1 MEIISKS
8 YLLVSHAAA
17 YSLVAYR
24 TAYLKCHYPQQ
35 FMAALLTSVL
45 DQTAKVCGY
54 INECERLGIKVMPPD
69 VNSSYGGF
77 VAENGRILFGL
88 LAVKNLGRNL
98 IKAIVEEREKNGRFE
113 SYYSFCKR
121 VYGNNFNRRAA
132 ESLVYS
138 GALDGLGLNRRQML
152 QMLPAVMSQLEA
164 DKAYS
169 MSGQINIFSLI
180 GEEKSAQ
187 PEIPQVSELPQ
198 DEKLMRE
205 KEVVGF
211 YVSGHPMSGYA
222 PLAEKLGCAKIFD
235 LTDGDGYSDNE
246 NVKVLG
252 IITSI
257 KKKITRS
264 NAEMAFVTLE
274 DMSGNIEALLFPKT
288 VSSTMQF
295 LQTGN
300 VVLLEGRLS
309 LREDKEPSLVCEKIS
324 PCPKDVPED
333 KAEKKVKHGL
343 FLRVDSVNGEQ
354 KRRALNLL
362 EIFEGNTP
370 ARFYYNDS
378 KKYDSRVIGVDV
390 NDPLLGELR
399 RILGAENV
407 VLQ

>member
-1 MEIISKS
+1 M
-8 YLLVSHAAA
+8 
-17 YSLVAYR
+17 
-24 TAYLKCHYPQQ
+24 
-35 FMAALLTSVL
+35 
-45 DQTAKVCGY
+45 
-54 INECERLGIKVMPPD
+54 
-69 VNSSYGGF
+69 
-77 VAENGRILFGL
+77 
-88 LAVKNLGRNL
+88 
-98 IKAIVEEREKNGRFE
+98 
-113 SYYSFCKR
+113 
-121 VYGNNFNRRAA
+121 
-132 ESLVYS
+132 
-138 GALDGLGLNRRQML
+138 
-152 QMLPAVMSQLEA
+152 
-164 DKAYS
+164 
-169 MSGQINIFSLI
+169 
-180 GEEKSAQ
+180 
-187 PEIPQVSELPQ
+187 
-198 DEKLMRE
+198 
-205 KEVVGF
+205 
-211 YVSGHPMSGYA
+211 
-222 PLAEKLGCAKIFD
+222 
-235 LTDGDGYSDNE
+235 NE

-324 PCPKDVPED
+324 PCPKDAPEA
-333 KAEKKVKHGL
+333 KVEKKVKHGL

-378 KKYDSRVIGVDV
+378 KKYDSCVIGVDV
-390 NDPLLGELR
+390 NEPLLGELR